1 MAATRRSHDRRGAD
15 YIALIA
21 QEVQMKFPQ
30 LPADQRLDTACR
42 ALRADVRAFLRQE
55 LAAGGFEPQCD
66 SWLRG
71 FDRAFTRKLGARGWL
86 GMTWPRRY
94 GGQERSQRERYVAIE
109 ELLAAGAPVAG
120 HWIAERQVGAS
131 ILRHG
136 TEDQKQRLVPP
147 IARGESIFGAC
158 YSEPDVGSD
167 LASVKARAVRSNGAW
182 KITGTKVWTS
192 QGHHADHLFVLC
204 RTSDGEG
211 VKHRGL
217 SMLIVAM
224 PAKGLS
230 VRPIR
235 LLTGEHH
242 FNEMIFDGVEVPD
255 SMVLGGE
262 GEGWKIVTGDLAMER
277 SGPERF
283 MSTLPLLGEMIRRAR
298 ALPGDTR
305 AQITIG
311 ELVGRFWTLRSMSIA
326 VAALME
332 QGHEPNVEAALVKDL
347 GTRFEGD
354 VAQAARL
361 LFPMIPSLDSDDR
374 FENFAAQ
381 AILHTPA
388 YTLRGGTNEVLR
400 GIVARGLGVR

>member
-1 MAATRRSHDRRGAD
+1 LKFAALPVDS
-15 YIALIA
+15 ALDA
-21 QEVQMKFPQ
+21 
-30 LPADQRLDTACR
+30 ACT
-42 ALRADVRAFLRQE
+42 ALRAEVRAFLRHE
-55 LAAGGFEPQCD
+55 LETDGFEPECD

-71 FDRAFTRKLGARGWL
+71 FDRAFTRKLGERGWL
-86 GMTWPRRY
+86 GMTWPRPY
-94 GGQERSQRERYVAIE
+94 GGHARSQRERFVVIE

-120 HWIAERQVGAS
+120 HWIAERQVGSS

-167 LASVKARAVRSNGAW
+167 LASVKARAVRIDGGW
-182 KITGTKVWTS
+182 KVTGTKVWTS

-204 RTSDGEG
+204 RTSDGAG

-242 FNEMIFDGVEVPD
+242 FNEMVFEGVEVPD

-283 MSTLPLLGEMIRRAR
+283 MSTLPLLTEMIRRA
-298 ALPGDTR
+298 AEDPADAR
-305 AQITIG
+305 AQVAIG
-311 ELVGRFWTLRSMSIA
+311 ELVSRFWTLRSMSIG
-326 VAALME
+326 VPALME
-332 QGHEPNVEAALVKDL
+332 QGLEPAVEAALVKDL

-361 LFPMIPSLDSDDR
+361 LFPMMPSLDSDDR
-374 FENFAAQ
+374 LENFAAQ
-381 AILHTPA
+381 SILHTPA

-400 GIVARGLGVR
+400 GIVARGLGLR

>member
-1 MAATRRSHDRRGAD
+1 MKVAKLSVDD
-15 YIALIA
+15 EL
-21 QEVQMKFPQ
+21 EVTCKE
-30 LPADQRLDTACR
+30 
-42 ALRADVRAFLRQE
+42 LRAEVRDFLREE
-55 LAAGGFEPQCD
+55 LLAKGFEPQCD

-71 FDRAFTRKLGARGWL
+71 FDRDFSRKLGRRGWL

-94 GGQERSQRERYVAIE
+94 GGQERSQRERYVVIE

-120 HWIAERQVGAS
+120 HWIAERQVGSS

-136 TEDQKQRLVPP
+136 TEDQRQKLVPP

-167 LASVKARAVRSNGAW
+167 LASVKTRAQFVKGVW

-192 QGHHADHLFVLC
+192 QGHNADHLFVLC
-204 RTSDGEG
+204 RTSSGDG

-217 SMLIVAM
+217 SMLIVAL
-224 PAKGLS
+224 PAKGITI
-230 VRPIR
+230 RPIR

-242 FNEMIFDGVEVPD
+242 FNEVIFDEAEVPG

-262 GEGWKIVTGDLAMER
+262 GDGWKIVTSDLAMER

-283 MSTLPLLGEMIRRAR
+283 MSTVPLLREMIRRASETPADAR
-298 ALPGDTR
+298 T
-305 AQITIG
+305 QIAVG
-311 ELVGRFWTLRSMSIA
+311 ELVSRFWTLRSMSIG

-332 QGHEPNVEAALVKDL
+332 RGQEPNVEAALVKDL

-354 VAQAARL
+354 VAQVARL
-361 LFPMIPSLDSDDR
+361 LFPMIPSLDSGDQL
-374 FENFAAQ
+374 ENFAAQ
-381 AILHTPA
+381 SILHTPA
-388 YTLRGGTNEVLR
+388 FTLRGGTNEVLR
-400 GIVARGLGVR
+400 GIVARALGVR

>member
-1 MAATRRSHDRRGAD
+1 LKFAALPVDS
-15 YIALIA
+15 ALDA
-21 QEVQMKFPQ
+21 
-30 LPADQRLDTACR
+30 ACT
-42 ALRADVRAFLRQE
+42 ALRAEVRAFLRHE
-55 LAAGGFEPQCD
+55 LETGGFEPECD

-71 FDRAFTRKLGARGWL
+71 FDRAFTRKLGERGWL
-86 GMTWPRRY
+86 GMTWPRPY
-94 GGQERSQRERYVAIE
+94 GGHARSQRERFVVIE

-120 HWIAERQVGAS
+120 HWIAERQVGSS

-167 LASVKARAVRSNGAW
+167 LASVKARAVRIDGGW
-182 KITGTKVWTS
+182 KVTGTKVWTS

-204 RTSDGEG
+204 RTSDGAG

-242 FNEMIFDGVEVPD
+242 FNEMVFEGVEVPD

-283 MSTLPLLGEMIRRAR
+283 MSTLPLLTEMIRRA
-298 ALPGDTR
+298 AEDPADAR
-305 AQITIG
+305 AQVAIG
-311 ELVGRFWTLRSMSIA
+311 ELVSRFWTLRSMSIG

-332 QGHEPNVEAALVKDL
+332 QGREPAVEAALVKDL

-361 LFPMIPSLDSDDR
+361 LFPMMPSLDSDDR
-374 FENFAAQ
+374 LENFAAQ
-381 AILHTPA
+381 SILHTPA

-400 GIVARGLGVR
+400 GIVAR

>member
-1 MAATRRSHDRRGAD
+1 
-15 YIALIA
+15 
-21 QEVQMKFPQ
+21 MKLPP
-30 LPADQRLDTACR
+30 LPADARLDAACR
-42 ALRADVRAFLRQE
+42 TLRAQVREFLRRE

-71 FDRAFTRKLGARGWL
+71 FDRAFTRKLGAQGWL

-94 GGQERSQRERYVAIE
+94 GGQERSQRERYVVIE

-120 HWIAERQVGAS
+120 HWVAERQVGSS

-136 TEDQKQRLVPP
+136 TEAQKQALVPP

-167 LASVKARAVRSNGAW
+167 LASVKARAQRSGGGW

-192 QGHHADHLFVLC
+192 QGHNADHLFVLC

-217 SMLIVAM
+217 SMLIVAL
-224 PAKGLS
+224 PAKGLT

-242 FNEMIFDGVEVPD
+242 FNEMVFDGVEVPD

-262 GEGWKIVTGDLAMER
+262 GEGWNIVTGDLAMER

-283 MSTLPLLGEMIRRAR
+283 MSTLPLLGEMIRKAR
-298 ALPGDTR
+298 KAPADAR
-305 AQITIG
+305 AQIVIG
-311 ELVGRFWTLRSMSIA
+311 ELVSRFWTLRSMSIG

-332 QGHEPNVEAALVKDL
+332 QGHEPSVEAALVKDL

-354 VAQAARL
+354 LAQAARQ
-361 LFPMIPSLDSDDR
+361 LFPMIPSLDSGDR

-400 GIVARGLGVR
+400 GIVARGLGLR

>member
-1 MAATRRSHDRRGAD
+1 
-15 YIALIA
+15 
-21 QEVQMKFPQ
+21 MKFPQ
-30 LPADQRLDTACR
+30 LPADERLDAACK
-42 ALRADVRAFLRQE
+42 ALRAEVREFLRQE
-55 LAAGGFEPQCD
+55 LAADGFEPQCD

-94 GGQERSQRERYVAIE
+94 GGQERSQRERYVVIE

-120 HWIAERQVGAS
+120 HWIAERQVGSS

-136 TEDQKQRLVPP
+136 TEEQKQGLVPP

-167 LASVKARAVRSNGAW
+167 LASVKVRALRIDGGW

-192 QGHHADHLFVLC
+192 QGHNADHLFVLC
-204 RTSDGEG
+204 RTSDGAG

-217 SMLIVAM
+217 SMLIVAL
-224 PAKGLS
+224 PTKGLT

-242 FNEMIFDGVEVPD
+242 FNEMVFNGVEVPD
-255 SMVLGGE
+255 AMVLGGE

-283 MSTLPLLGEMIRRAR
+283 MSTLPLLGEMIRKAR
-298 ALPGDTR
+298 ATPADAR
-305 AQITIG
+305 AQIVIG
-311 ELVGRFWTLRSMSIA
+311 ELVSRFWTLRSMSIG

-332 QGHEPNVEAALVKDL
+332 QGHEPSVEAALVKDL

-354 VAQAARL
+354 LAQAARQ

-400 GIVARGLGVR
+400 GIVARGLGLR

>member
-1 MAATRRSHDRRGAD
+1 LKLPKPQSD
-15 YIALIA
+15 
-21 QEVQMKFPQ
+21 PQ
-30 LPADQRLDTACR
+30 LDAAC
-42 ALRADVRAFLRQE
+42 ATLRAEVREFIRQE
-55 LAAGGFEPQCD
+55 KASGAFQTECD

-86 GMTWPRRY
+86 GLTWPKRY
-94 GGQERSQRERYVAIE
+94 GGHERSQRERFVVIE

-120 HWIAERQVGAS
+120 HWIAE
-131 ILRHG
+131 
-136 TEDQKQRLVPP
+136 PP

-167 LASVKARAVRSNGAW
+167 LASVKTRAERIEGGW
-182 KITGTKVWTS
+182 RITGTKVWTS

-204 RTSDGEG
+204 RTSDGAG

-217 SMLIVAM
+217 SMLIVAL
-224 PAKGLS
+224 PARGLT

-242 FNEMIFDGVEVPD
+242 FNEMIFEGVEVPD
-255 SMVLGGE
+255 ARVLGGE

-283 MSTLPLLGEMIRRAR
+283 MSTLPLLTEMVRRAQG
-298 ALPGDTR
+298 APEDTR
-305 AQITIG
+305 AKIVIG
-311 ELVGRFWTLRSMSIA
+311 ELMSRLWTLRSMSIG

-332 QGHEPNVEAALVKDL
+332 QGRDAGVQAALVKDL

-354 VAQAARL
+354 VAETARR
-361 LFPMIPSLDSDDR
+361 LFEMCPSLDSDDLL
-374 FENFAAQ
+374 ENYTAQ
-381 AILHTPA
+381 SVLHTPA
-388 YTLRGGTNEVLR
+388 FTLRGGTNEVLR
-400 GIVARGLGVR
+400 GIVARGLGLR

>member
-1 MAATRRSHDRRGAD
+1 LDSGFDAAC
-15 YIALIA
+15 
-21 QEVQMKFPQ
+21 K
-30 LPADQRLDTACR
+30 
-42 ALRADVRAFLRQE
+42 ALRAEVREFLRHE
-55 LAAGGFEPQCD
+55 LATGGFEPECD
-66 SWLRG
+66 CWLRG
-71 FDRAFTRKLGARGWL
+71 FDRAFTRKLGDRGWL
-86 GMTWPRRY
+86 GMTWPRKY
-94 GGQERSQRERYVAIE
+94 GGHERSQRERFVVIE

-120 HWIAERQVGAS
+120 HWIAERQVGSS

-167 LASVKARAVRSNGAW
+167 LASVKARAVRIDGGWRIS
-182 KITGTKVWTS
+182 GTKVWTS

-204 RTSDGEG
+204 RTSDGGG

-224 PAKGLS
+224 PAKGLT

-242 FNEMIFDGVEVPD
+242 FNEMIFEGVEVPD
-255 SMVLGGE
+255 SMVLGAE
-262 GEGWKIVTGDLAMER
+262 AEGWKIVTGDLAMER

-283 MSTLPLLGEMIRRAR
+283 MSTLPLLTEMIRKAQEHP
-298 ALPGDTR
+298 ADAR
-305 AQITIG
+305 AQIVIG
-311 ELVGRFWTLRSMSIA
+311 ELTSRLWTLRSMSIG

-332 QGHEPNVEAALVKDL
+332 QGREPAVEAALVKDL

-361 LFPMIPSLDSDDR
+361 LFPMMPSLDSSDR
-374 FENFAAQ
+374 LENFAAQ
-381 AILHTPA
+381 SILHTPA

-400 GIVARGLGVR
+400 GIVARGLGLR

>member
-1 MAATRRSHDRRGAD
+1 MAKLQADDKLDAACAAVRR
-15 YIALIA
+15 
-21 QEVQMKFPQ
+21 EV
-30 LPADQRLDTACR
+30 RT
-42 ALRADVRAFLRQE
+42 FLRDE
-55 LAAGGFEPQCD
+55 MASGRFEPQCD
-66 SWLRG
+66 CWLRG
-71 FDRAFTRKLGARGWL
+71 FDREFSRRLGQRGWL
-86 GMTWPRRY
+86 GMTWPKRY
-94 GGQERSQRERYVAIE
+94 GGQERSQRERYVVVE

-120 HWIAERQVGAS
+120 HWLAERQVGPS

-147 IARGESIFGAC
+147 IARGESFFGAC

-167 LASVKARAVRSNGAW
+167 LAAVKARAERIDGGW

-192 QGHHADHLFVLC
+192 QGHNADHLFVLC
-204 RTSDGEG
+204 RTSDGAG
-211 VKHRGL
+211 VKQRGL
-217 SMLIVAM
+217 SMLIVAT
-224 PAKGLS
+224 PAKGLT

-242 FNEMIFDGVEVPD
+242 FNEMVFDGVEVPD

-262 GEGWKIVTGDLAMER
+262 GDGWKIVTGDLAQER

-298 ALPGDTR
+298 AAPADHR
-305 AQITIG
+305 AQIVIG
-311 ELVGRFWTLRSMSIA
+311 ELLSRLWTLRSMSMG
-326 VAALME
+326 VADLLE
-332 QGHEPNVEAALVKDL
+332 RGKDPSVEAALVKDL

-354 VAQAARL
+354 LAQAARL
-361 LFPMIPSLDSDDR
+361 LYPMLPSLDSDDR
-374 FENFAAQ
+374 LANFAAQ

-400 GIVARGLGVR
+400 GIVARGLGLR

>member
-1 MAATRRSHDRRGAD
+1 
-15 YIALIA
+15 L
-21 QEVQMKFPQ
+21 KFPK
-30 LPADQRLDTACR
+30 LPADDRLDAAR
-42 ALRADVRAFLRQE
+42 KALRAEVREFLRNE
-55 LAAGGFEPQCD
+55 LSMGGFEPQCD

-71 FDRAFTRKLGARGWL
+71 FDREFTRKLGARGWL

-94 GGQERSQRERYVAIE
+94 GGQERSQRERYVVIE

-120 HWIAERQVGAS
+120 HWVAERQVGPS

-136 TEDQKQRLVPP
+136 TEEQKQGLVPP

-167 LASVKARAVRSNGAW
+167 LASVKARAVRIDGGW

-192 QGHHADHLFVLC
+192 QGHNADHLFVLC
-204 RTSDGEG
+204 RTSDGAG

-224 PAKGLS
+224 PAKGLA

-242 FNEMIFDGVEVPD
+242 FNEMVFDGVEVPD

-262 GEGWKIVTGDLAMER
+262 GEGWNIVTGDLASER

-283 MSTLPLLGEMIRRAR
+283 MSTLPLLGEMIRKAR
-298 ALPGDTR
+298 ATPADAR
-305 AQITIG
+305 AEIVIG
-311 ELVGRFWTLRSMSIA
+311 ELVSRFWTLRSMSIV

-332 QGHEPNVEAALVKDL
+332 QGHQPSVEAALVKDL

-354 VAQAARL
+354 LAQAARL
-361 LFPMIPSLDSDDR
+361 LYPMVPSLDSDER

-400 GIVARGLGVR
+400 GIIARGLGLR

>member
-1 MAATRRSHDRRGAD
+1 MNFS
-15 YIALIA
+15 
-21 QEVQMKFPQ
+21 Q
-30 LPADQRLDTACR
+30 LPTDARLDAACK
-42 ALRADVRAFLRQE
+42 ALRADVRQFLRQE
-55 LAAGGFEPQCD
+55 LATGGFEPQCD

-71 FDRAFTRKLGARGWL
+71 FDRAFTRKLGAHGWL

-94 GGQERSQRERYVAIE
+94 GGQERTQRERFVVVE

-136 TEDQKQRLVPP
+136 TEEQKQRLVPP
-147 IARGESIFGAC
+147 IARGESLFGAC

-167 LASVKARAVRSNGAW
+167 LASVKTRALRVNGGW
-182 KITGTKVWTS
+182 KISGTKVWTS
-192 QGHHADHLFVLC
+192 QGHNADHLFVLC
-204 RTSDGEG
+204 RSSDGEG
-211 VKHRGL
+211 AKHRGL

-224 PAKGLS
+224 PAPGLT

-255 SMVLGGE
+255 SMVLGAE

-283 MSTLPLLGEMIRRAR
+283 MSTLPLLGEMIREVRAR
-298 ALPGDTR
+298 PEDAR
-305 AQITIG
+305 AQIAIG
-311 ELVGRFWTLRSMSIA
+311 ELVSRFWTLRSMSIG

-332 QGHEPNVEAALVKDL
+332 QGREPSVEAALVKDL

-354 VAQAARL
+354 LAQAARL
-361 LFPMIPSLDSDDR
+361 LFPMIPSLDSDR
-374 FENFAAQ
+374 RLENYAAQ

>member
-1 MAATRRSHDRRGAD
+1 LEAAC
-15 YIALIA
+15 
-21 QEVQMKFPQ
+21 K
-30 LPADQRLDTACR
+30 
-42 ALRADVRAFLRQE
+42 ALRAEVREFLRHE
-55 LAAGGFEPQCD
+55 LATGGFEPECD
-66 SWLRG
+66 CWLRG

-86 GMTWPRRY
+86 GMTWPRKY
-94 GGQERSQRERYVAIE
+94 GGQERSQRERFVVIE

-120 HWIAERQVGAS
+120 HWIAERQVGSS

-147 IARGESIFGAC
+147 IARGKSIFGAC

-167 LASVKARAVRSNGAW
+167 LASVKARAVRIDGGW
-182 KITGTKVWTS
+182 KISGTKVWTS

-204 RTSDGEG
+204 RTSDGGG

-224 PAKGLS
+224 PAKGLT

-242 FNEMIFDGVEVPD
+242 FNEMIFEGVEVPD
-255 SMVLGGE
+255 SMVLGAE

-283 MSTLPLLGEMIRRAR
+283 MSTLPLLTEMIRKAQEHP
-298 ALPGDTR
+298 ADAR
-305 AQITIG
+305 AQIVIG
-311 ELVGRFWTLRSMSIA
+311 ELASRLWTLRSMSIG

-332 QGHEPNVEAALVKDL
+332 QGREPSVEAALVKDL

-361 LFPMIPSLDSDDR
+361 LFPMMPSLDSDDR
-374 FENFAAQ
+374 LENFAAQ
-381 AILHTPA
+381 SILHTPA

-400 GIVARGLGVR
+400 GIVARGLGLR

>member
-1 MAATRRSHDRRGAD
+1 
-15 YIALIA
+15 
-21 QEVQMKFPQ
+21 MKFPI
-30 LPADQRLDTACR
+30 LPADARLDAACK
-42 ALRADVRAFLRQE
+42 ALRDEVRAFLREE

-71 FDRAFTRKLGARGWL
+71 FDRKFTRKLGERGWL

-94 GGQERSQRERYVAIE
+94 GGQERSQRERYVVLE

-120 HWIAERQVGAS
+120 HWIAERQVGSS

-136 TEDQKQRLVPP
+136 TEEQKQKLVPP

-167 LASVKARAVRSNGAW
+167 LASVKARAVRSGGGW

-192 QGHHADHLFVLC
+192 QGHNADHLFVLC
-204 RTSDGEG
+204 RSSDGG
-211 VKHRGL
+211 GAKHRGL

-224 PAKGLS
+224 PAQGLT

-242 FNEMIFDGVEVPD
+242 FNEMVFDGVEVPD

-283 MSTLPLLGEMIRRAR
+283 MSTLPLLGEMIRKAGETPED
-298 ALPGDTR
+298 AR
-305 AQITIG
+305 AQIAIG
-311 ELVGRFWTLRSMSIA
+311 ELVSRFWTLRSMSLG

-332 QGHEPNVEAALVKDL
+332 QGREPSVEAALVKDL

-361 LFPMIPSLDSDDR
+361 LYPMIPSLDSGDR

-388 YTLRGGTNEVLR
+388 YTLRGGTNEILR
-400 GIVARGLGVR
+400 GIVARGLGLR

>member
-1 MAATRRSHDRRGAD
+1 MAMAQAD
-15 YIALIA
+15 GSL
-21 QEVQMKFPQ
+21 EE
-30 LPADQRLDTACR
+30 RCR
-42 ALRADVRAFLRQE
+42 ALRAEVRAFLRE
-55 LAAGGFEPQCD
+55 EIASGAFEPECD

-71 FDRAFTRKLGARGWL
+71 FDRDFSRKLGQRGWL

-94 GGQERSQRERYVAIE
+94 GGHERSQRERFVVIE

-120 HWIAERQVGAS
+120 HWIAERQVGSS

-167 LASVKARAVRSNGAW
+167 LASVKTRAERIDGGWRV
-182 KITGTKVWTS
+182 TGTKVWTS

-211 VKHRGL
+211 VKQRGL
-217 SMLIVAM
+217 SLLIVAN
-224 PAKGLS
+224 PSPGLA

-242 FNEMIFDGVEVPD
+242 FNEMIFDGVVVPD
-255 SMVLGGE
+255 AMVLGKE
-262 GEGWKIVTGDLAMER
+262 GDGWKLVTSDLAMER

-283 MSTLPLLGEMIRRAR
+283 MSTLPLLREMIRKAR
-298 ALPGDTR
+298 EAPDDVR
-305 AQITIG
+305 VQIAIG
-311 ELVGRFWTLRSMSIA
+311 ELVSRFWSLRAMSID
-326 VAALME
+326 VAALLE
-332 QGHEPNVEAALVKDL
+332 QGREPHVEAALVKDL

-354 VAQAARL
+354 VAHCARS
-361 LFPMIPSLDSDDR
+361 LFPMIPSMDSEDLL
-374 FENFAAQ
+374 ENFAAQ
-381 AILHTPA
+381 AILHSPA
-388 YTLRGGTNEVLR
+388 YTLRGGANEILR
-400 GIVARGLGVR
+400 GIVARGLGLR

>member
-1 MAATRRSHDRRGAD
+1 LKFAALPVDS
-15 YIALIA
+15 ALDA
-21 QEVQMKFPQ
+21 
-30 LPADQRLDTACR
+30 ACT
-42 ALRADVRAFLRQE
+42 ALRAEVRAFLRHE
-55 LAAGGFEPQCD
+55 LETGGFEPECD

-71 FDRAFTRKLGARGWL
+71 FDRAFTRKLGERGWL
-86 GMTWPRRY
+86 GMTWPRPY
-94 GGQERSQRERYVAIE
+94 GGHARSQRERFVVIE

-120 HWIAERQVGAS
+120 HWIAERQVGSS

-167 LASVKARAVRSNGAW
+167 LASVKARAVRIDGGW
-182 KITGTKVWTS
+182 KVTGTKVWTS

-204 RTSDGEG
+204 RTSDGAG

-242 FNEMIFDGVEVPD
+242 FNEMVFEGVEVPD

-283 MSTLPLLGEMIRRAR
+283 MSTLPLLTEMIRRA
-298 ALPGDTR
+298 AEDPADAR
-305 AQITIG
+305 AQVAIG
-311 ELVGRFWTLRSMSIA
+311 ELVSRFWTLRSMSIG

-332 QGHEPNVEAALVKDL
+332 QGREPAVEAALVKDL

-361 LFPMIPSLDSDDR
+361 LFPMMPSLDSDDR
-374 FENFAAQ
+374 LENFAAQ
-381 AILHTPA
+381 SILHTPA

-400 GIVARGLGVR
+400 GIVARGLGLR